1 MVPKQSI
8 REVVESFTKRAIAE
22 DESLFDSGLLD
33 SFTLPDMVTSLEQ
46 KFGVHVP
53 DSELIPQN
61 FDSLNRIHELLQSK
75 F

>member
-8 REVVESFTKRAIAE
+8 REVVESFAKRTITE

-33 SFTLPDMVTSLEQ
+33 SFTLPDMVTSLED
-46 KFGVHVP
+46 KFGIHVP

-61 FDSLNRIHELLQSK
+61 FDSVNRIYDLLQGK
-75 F
+75 I